1 MVINIYDKDEFV
13 MKSFT
18 TLVGLLGYVTRGKL
32 DKRTRVSDWVGD
44 KIWGY
49 EWLLGNI
56 YLS

>member
-18 TLVGLLGYVTRGKL
+18 TLVGLPGYVTRGKL

-44 KIWGY
+44 KIWGTSGCW
-49 EWLLGNI
+49 EI
-56 YLS
+56 FT